1 MTETETMEATT
12 PTNEEGYT
20 APILDSY
27 TNKNK
32 GAVKWKQINSYDRA
46 ADRYN
51 AMQLQLQRLEFSVRE
66 VKESQSKMLWK
77 LIAVIAATS
86 FICGYLGIHNW
97 LGVVI

>member
-1 MTETETMEATT
+1 MEATT

-20 APILDSY
+20 APILDKSL
-27 TNKNK
+27 NKNK
-32 GAVKWKQINSYDRA
+32 ESIKWEQISTYDRT
-46 ADRYN
+46 ADRYSD
-51 AMQLQLQRLEFSVRE
+51 MQLQLQRLEFSIRE

-97 LGVVI
+97 LGIVI

>member
-1 MTETETMEATT
+1 MEATT

-20 APILDSY
+20 APILDNSI
-27 TNKNK
+27 NKNK
-32 GAVKWKQINSYDRA
+32 GSVKWEQINSYDRT
-46 ADRYN
+46 ADRYS
-51 AMQLQLQRLEFSVRE
+51 AMQLQLQRLEFSIRE

-97 LGVVI
+97 LGIVI

>member
-1 MTETETMEATT
+1 MIMAEVRTTEATT

-20 APILDSY
+20 APMLDKSLNKESAKLEKVY
-27 TNKNK
+27 T
-32 GAVKWKQINSYDRA
+32 YDRI
-46 ADRYN
+46 ADRCS

-66 VKESQSKMLWK
+66 IKESQSKLLWK

-97 LGVVI
+97 LGIVI

>member
-1 MTETETMEATT
+1 MTEMTT

-20 APILDSY
+20 APILDKSL
-27 TNKNK
+27 NKNK
-32 GAVKWKQINSYDRA
+32 ESVKWEQINSYDRA
-46 ADRYN
+46 ADRYS
-51 AMQLQLQRLEFSVRE
+51 AMQLQLQRLEFSIRE

-97 LGVVI
+97 LGIVI

>member
-1 MTETETMEATT
+1 MITEVRTTEATA
-12 PTNEEGYT
+12 PSNEEGYT
-20 APILDSY
+20 PY
-27 TNKNK
+27 TTYIDKNK
-32 GAVKWKQINSYDRA
+32 ESVKRGEVRSYDRA
-46 ADRYN
+46 ADRYS

-97 LGVVI
+97 LGLVI

>member
-1 MTETETMEATT
+1 MEATT

-20 APILDSY
+20 APILDKSL
-27 TNKNK
+27 NKNK
-32 GAVKWKQINSYDRA
+32 EAVKWEQINSYDRT
-46 ADRYN
+46 ADRYS
-51 AMQLQLQRLEFSVRE
+51 AMQLQLQRLEFSIRE

-97 LGVVI
+97 LGIVI